1 MDLSSHHKLS
11 VSLPNSFVNG
21 QDGYFAGSH
30 SNEEN
35 QRTMAV
41 RNATFKDGEM
51 SLDDDNG
58 RYGEEEDISADTTD
72 PDGMSRSNKQGKV
85 DEINAPVL
93 PIGRRN
99 RYVQSSFEIHN

>member
-1 MDLSSHHKLS
+1 MDLSSNQKPP

-35 QRTMAV
+35 RRPMAI

-51 SLDDDNG
+51 SLEDDNG
-58 RYGEEEDISADTTD
+58 RYGEEEDISADTID
-72 PDGMSRSNKQGKV
+72 PDGMSRDNKRRAV
-85 DEINAPVL
+85 EDINTPNN

-99 RYVQSSFEIHN
+99 RYVQ